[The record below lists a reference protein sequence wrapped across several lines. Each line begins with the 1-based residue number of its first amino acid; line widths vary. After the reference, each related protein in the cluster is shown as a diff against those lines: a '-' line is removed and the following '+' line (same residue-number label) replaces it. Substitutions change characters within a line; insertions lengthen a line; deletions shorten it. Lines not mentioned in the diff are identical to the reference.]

1 MNDDYEDYQ
10 DDYSDIDMDE
20 KRALHKAKLNAAIT
34 SLMKTQDGIYF
45 LRWLVHASGTLEAT
59 YTNGIESAAFREG
72 KRTIGAAVL
81 ALVIG
86 NGGAGKFFAEDIKN
100 G

>member
-1 MNDDYEDYQ
+1 MNDDYEDYLG
-10 DDYSDIDMDE
+10 DYADSDKDE
-20 KRALHKAKLNAAIT
+20 KRALHEAKLNAAIKT
-34 SLMKTQDGIYF
+34 LMKTPDGVHF

-59 YTNGIESAAFREG
+59 YTDGIERAAFREG

-81 ALVIG
+81 ALIIG
-86 NGGAGKFFAEDIKN
+86 NGGAEKFFSEDIRN